1 MRVKLAFDRFIK
13 GDCNGKRSG
22 RPRFRGKGRYRS
34 FTYNQVEDKDL
45 QGNWLNLPKIGLVKL
60 VLHRPIP
67 EGFKIKTAIISKKPD
82 GWYVTLSLADTSV
95 PELTNADVQPTVEN
109 SIGIDVGL
117 EKFLADSGGKFE
129 EIPQY
134 FRRSEEKLAKLQ
146 QKASA
151 RKKGSRAKK
160 LLNRKVAKLHQKVAR
175 QRKQFHFETAKK
187 VLSKVD
193 VVFVED
199 LTVKNMSRRCKPK
212 QDADGKFLPNGQS
225 AKSGLNKS
233 IADAGWSQFIDI
245 LTFKAERAGLKVVK
259 VNPKGTSQYCSIC
272 LNTVPKTLEDRW
284 HSCPKCGLEVDRDT
298 NSAVLIKKVGLG
310 VVLTIKRST
319 RKRREARAM
328 PLVG

>member
-1 MRVKLAFDRFIK
+1 VVDL
-13 GDCNGKRSG
+13 
-22 RPRFRGKGRYRS
+22 RFRGKNRYRS

-45 QGNWLNLPKIGLVKL
+45 QGNYINLAKIGLVKL
-60 VLHRPIP
+60 VMHRPIP
-67 EGFKIKTAIISKKPD
+67 SGFKLKTAIVIKKAD
-82 GWYVTLSLADTSV
+82 GWYITLSLEDTSV
-95 PELTNADVQPTVEN
+95 PESTTDDVKPTVDN

-117 EKFLADSGGKFE
+117 EKFLADSEGEFE

-134 FRRSEEKLAKLQ
+134 FRLSEEKLAKLQ
-146 QKASA
+146 QKASV
-151 RKKGSRAKK
+151 RQKGSRAKK
-160 LLNRKVAKLHQKVAR
+160 LLNRKVARLHQKVAR
-175 QRKQFHFETAKK
+175 QRQQFHFETAKK
-187 VLSKVD
+187 ILNKAD

-199 LTVKNMSRRCKPK
+199 LTVKNMSRRRKPK

-233 IADAGWSQFIDI
+233 IEDAGWSQFIDI
-245 LTFKAERAGLKVVK
+245 LSFKAERAGLKVVK
-259 VNPKGTSQYCSIC
+259 VNPKGTSQHCSIC
-272 LNTVPKTLEDRW
+272 LNAVPKTLKDRW

-319 RKRREARAM
+319 RKGREARAI